1 MFFDNQPHY
10 SFPSCDYYSG
20 GMEMPGRT
28 YASGNQYRYGFNG
41 KEQDK
46 EVVHYDYGFRI
57 YDPRIVRFKSV
68 DPLTKG
74 YPQLTPYQFA
84 SNCPISGV
92 DLDGL
97 EFYYAA
103 DGSYLGQSMKGG
115 TQLRIATKY
124 ETQKN
129 GTVIISGFKEFITNS
144 EVSRLGRN
152 ENGQFTGIRALSN
165 EDVGRLL
172 AYGNQ
177 VYTEKMPTHTT
188 NLETTFD
195 ESIGR
200 KENGNYGLLDFKTVA
215 FDLLNIDKG
224 NLLEINGVVY
234 NPNEAGNYLW
244 GMVLAYNEVPAAAT
258 MAEMATP
265 GRKDEPYD
273 QKAIKEGDKF
283 GEKVDELFSK
293 HPVKK
298 AMVINEN
305 NGQSKKD
312 YDKIKGI
319 QDEGIQKVKES
330 ED

>member
-1 MFFDNQPHY
+1 M
-10 SFPSCDYYSG
+10 
-20 GMEMPGRT
+20 T
-28 YASGNQYRYGFNG
+28 
-41 KEQDK
+41 
-46 EVVHYDYGFRI
+46 
-57 YDPRIVRFKSV
+57 KS
-68 DPLTKG
+68 

-103 DGSYLGQSMKGG
+103 DGSYLGQSIKGG

-129 GTVIISGFKEFITNS
+129 GTVTISDFKEFKTNS

-152 ENGQFTGIRALSN
+152 EGGSITGIKSLSN
-165 EDVGRLL
+165 NDVGRIL

-188 NLETTFD
+188 NLETTYD

-200 KENGNYGLLDFKTVA
+200 RNQNGDYGLLDFKVVA
-215 FDLLNIDKG
+215 YDLLDIDKG

-234 NPNEAGNYLW
+234 NPNEAGNFLW
-244 GMVLAYNEVPAAAT
+244 GMVLAYNEVPFGAA
-258 MAEMATP
+258 MAELATP

-273 QKAIKEGDKF
+273 QKAIKGGDKF
-283 GEKVDELFSK
+283 GEIVDELFSK

-298 AMVINEN
+298 AMSKNEN

-312 YDKIKGI
+312 YNKIKAI
-319 QDEGIQKVKES
+319 QDAKIEEVRDGEAKEFVP
-330 ED
+330 EQ